1 MKKSV
6 TILLVMFIFAF
17 SGKAQ
22 NPLICDVT
30 VASKACVNQEVQVV
44 DTGGFGVNAT
54 YLWNFD
60 GAVILSGSGCGTYY
74 VKWETPG
81 EKHITLNV
89 TLGGFTCTA
98 AKTIVVVV
106 PPGIYNMTG
115 GGVIFPGNPGVNVG
129 LSNSETG
136 ILYTLRF
143 NGSYTANRVQGT
155 GQSISFGLQTVPGE
169 YSAIATVVGSEC
181 MREMEGIAVVTSGAQ
196 QYICMVTFDTILSKN
211 KIVWNKYPGY
221 NISHYNIYKETYQNN
236 IFAKIGEV
244 PYTSMSVFVDPTSDP
259 LVKSD
264 KFSISASYSAGN
276 EGEKSPFHKTIHL
289 NINPGISGFNLIWNH
304 YEGFDFLTYRIHRKH
319 NEGVWEVIDSVAS
332 NVDSYTD
339 LYTTSGVNTYYIEVL
354 RPEPCN
360 PSDKSNEN
368 LSVISNTASAAP
380 LGIGEGAT
388 PGFLVYPNPVSEKLN
403 LVVPGNS
410 VFQVEILRLDGV
422 TVLNSV
428 VQGPS
433 AKLDVSDL
441 AKSIYLLKITGDK
454 ATSVCKFVKN

>member
-6 TILLVMFIFAF
+6 TILLVLFIVAF
-17 SGKAQ
+17 SAKAQ
-22 NPLICDVT
+22 NPLHCDVT

-54 YLWNFD
+54 YLWDFD
-60 GAVILSGSGCGTYY
+60 GAVIISGSGCGTYY
-74 VKWETPG
+74 VKWESPG

-98 AKTIVVVV
+98 AKTVMVVVQ
-106 PPGIYNMTG
+106 PGIFNMTG
-115 GGVIFPGNPGVNVG
+115 GGVIFPANPTVNVG
-129 LSNSETG
+129 LSGSETG
-136 ILYTLRF
+136 ILYRLRF
-143 NGSYTANRVQGT
+143 NGSYTAIVVHGT
-155 GQSISFGLQTVPGE
+155 GQSISFGQQTAAGE
-169 YSAIATVVGSEC
+169 YSAIATVDGSDC
-181 MREMEGIAVVTSGAQ
+181 MRQMEGIAVVSTGAQ
-196 QYICMVTFDTILSKN
+196 LDICMVTYDTTLSKN
-211 KIVWNKYPGY
+211 KIIWNKYPGFHV
-221 NISHYNIYKETYQNN
+221 SHYNIYKETYQNN
-236 IFAKIGEV
+236 VFTKIGEV
-244 PYTSMSVFVDPTSDP
+244 PYASLSVYADPTSDP
-259 LVKSD
+259 LIKSD
-264 KFSISASYSAGN
+264 KFRISATDSAGN
-276 EGEKSPFHKTIHL
+276 EGEKSPYHKTIHL

-319 NEGVWEVIDSVAS
+319 KEGVWEVIDSVAS

-354 RPEPCN
+354 RLEPCH
-360 PSDKSNEN
+360 PSVKSSEN
-368 LSVISNTASAAP
+368 RSVISNTASAAP

-410 VFQVEILRLDGV
+410 VFRVEILRLDGV
-422 TVLNSV
+422 AVLKSL

-441 AKSIYLLKITGDK
+441 AKSIYLLKIMGDK